1 MDSSE
6 DAESLIDPRLRKVE
20 PAQGITPAGTKRNQ
34 PTAGKEKEVIAQALS
49 DNQHIM
55 SKLSRK
61 RRRVDSEDESQDESE
76 TADQPRAPRS
86 SKMTKE
92 DYNLI
97 ALGNAS
103 LTHLERN
110 EKAPDVWSKR
120 GVLSAG
126 YKYLLDFAYANG
138 LWTPKQMKVM
148 LNGKD
153 ADSEIR
159 FRKNKNLFNAKGQV
173 RKRSQK
179 MLVDARNLGG
189 KFERVLDAPES
200 RALSQAAYD
209 DLVVLQRNKLKG
221 SKDPTGKPKRIKAER
236 QSLMDLTES
245 TQDMAVMANQSEREA
260 LKVFRRER
268 AKLEGKVKTLEEEV
282 KSLKQDK
289 VWMELRWKRL
299 LQWLK
304 DKYAKLPAYLIYG
317 GSDGSEVSLPE

>member
-1 MDSSE
+1 
-6 DAESLIDPRLRKVE
+6 
-20 PAQGITPAGTKRNQ
+20 
-34 PTAGKEKEVIAQALS
+34 
-49 DNQHIM
+49 
-55 SKLSRK
+55 
-61 RRRVDSEDESQDESE
+61 
-76 TADQPRAPRS
+76 
-86 SKMTKE
+86 
-92 DYNLI
+92 
-97 ALGNAS
+97 
-103 LTHLERN
+103 RN

-120 GVLSAG
+120 GVLSAA
-126 YKYLLDFAYANG
+126 YKYLLDFAYEHG

-153 ADSEIR
+153 VDSEIR
-159 FRKNKNLFNAKGQV
+159 YRQNNNLFNAKGEV

-304 DKYAKLPAYLIYG
+304 DKYTKLPAYLIYG
-317 GSDGSEVSLPE
+317 GSDGSEVPLPE